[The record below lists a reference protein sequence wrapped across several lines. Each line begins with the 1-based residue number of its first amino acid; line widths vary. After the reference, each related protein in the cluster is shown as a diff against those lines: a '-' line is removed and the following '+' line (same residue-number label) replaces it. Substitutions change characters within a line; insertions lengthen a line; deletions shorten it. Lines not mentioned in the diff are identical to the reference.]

1 MPEQNKQVCSL
12 QKMGNYIN
20 INAHEY
26 YGLST
31 DTKPMDCPTGSAFL
45 EMDTKQ
51 VYVFDGVNKKW
62 YQL

>member
-1 MPEQNKQVCSL
+1 
-12 QKMGNYIN
+12 MGNYIN

-31 DTKPMDCPTGSAFL
+31 DTKPMDCPTGSSFL
-45 EMDTKQ
+45 EMDTKS